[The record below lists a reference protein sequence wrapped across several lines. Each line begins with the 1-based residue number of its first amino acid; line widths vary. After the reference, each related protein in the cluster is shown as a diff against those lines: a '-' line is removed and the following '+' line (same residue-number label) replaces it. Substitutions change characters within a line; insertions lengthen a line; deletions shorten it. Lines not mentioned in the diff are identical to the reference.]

1 MALNISMPPFPGPQL
16 LLGSLPLLVLS
27 ESRSRSHAGTVLFKM
42 LSSVTFIIGP
52 LLTTS
57 TNWSSYRLW
66 ITIGLVFSLAGD
78 FFLLPSR
85 SEFYNSPSSDQAKPI
100 SIFFQLGVVAFA
112 LAHIAYI
119 VAFLQD
125 TKAISSGTLTT
136 TFIATMLVAKWLG
149 VIYPPEQSSA
159 RSNLLNLTIA
169 PDMKPLVLLYAL
181 IISSMF
187 AVALA
192 TNPLIPTTTWLSQ
205 RGLGAGMFVVS
216 DVFVAKDA
224 FGISPSP
231 EKPSWLRIAVGYGLY
246 FWGQM
251 VLAGTVEMT

>member
-1 MALNISMPPFPGPQL
+1 M
-16 LLGSLPLLVLS
+16 
-27 ESRSRSHAGTVLFKM
+27 LFKM
-42 LSSVTFIIGP
+42 LSSVAFLIGP

-57 TNWSSYRLW
+57 TEWSLYRLS

-85 SEFYNSPSSDQAKPI
+85 GEFYNSPSSVQGQGKPI
-100 SIFFQLGVVAFA
+100 STFFQLGVVAFA

-119 VAFLQD
+119 VAFLRD
-125 TKAISSGTLTT
+125 TKGISLGTLTT

-169 PDMKPLVLLYAL
+169 PDMKPLVLVYAM

-192 TNPLIPTTTWLSQ
+192 TNPSTPTATWLSQ
-205 RGLGAGMFVVS
+205 RGLGAVMFVVS
-216 DVFVAKDA
+216 DVFVAKNA
-224 FGISPSP
+224 FESSSGPG
-231 EKPSWLRIAVGYGLY
+231 KPGWFRIAVGYGLY

-251 VLAGTVEMT
+251 VIAGTVETT

>member
-1 MALNISMPPFPGPQL
+1 
-16 LLGSLPLLVLS
+16 
-27 ESRSRSHAGTVLFKM
+27 M
-42 LSSVTFIIGP
+42 LSSVTFLIGP
-52 LLTTS
+52 LLTNT
-57 TNWSSYRLW
+57 TEWSPYRLS

-78 FFLLPSR
+78 FCLLPSR
-85 SEFYNSPSSDQAKPI
+85 SEFYNSPSSEQRKPI
-100 SIFFQLGVVAFA
+100 STFFQLGVVAFA

-119 VAFLQD
+119 AAFLRD
-125 TKAISSGTLTT
+125 TKVVSLGTLTT
-136 TFIATMLVAKWLG
+136 TFMATMLVARWLG

-169 PDMKPLVLLYAL
+169 PDMKPLVLVYAV

-192 TNPLIPTTTWLSQ
+192 TNPVTPTTTWLSQ

-224 FGISPSP
+224 FGRSSGPG
-231 EKPSWLRIAVGYGLY
+231 KPGWLRIAVGYGLY

-251 VLAGTVEMT
+251 VIAGTVETT